1 MKTYTRHWDGNRWV
15 NVDRTN
21 PVPDFTPEQKARIHR
36 AATGAALHP
45 HTEYVEEYGHSV
57 AVSSDGT
64 RFVSLTQAGYFH
76 GVPDGVMSIVLDR
89 VAGSPASQ
97 REVVR
102 MLRGAPAIEEAVG
115 LWIAQ
120 GYDYAGC
127 PASELR
133 ARWERISRQL
143 I

>member
-1 MKTYTRHWDGNRWV
+1 MKTYTRHWNGTDWV

-45 HTEYVEEYGHSV
+45 HTEYVPEYGHSV
-57 AVSSDGT
+57 AVSADET
-64 RFVSLTQAGYFH
+64 RFVSLTEAGYFR
-76 GVPDGVMSIVLDR
+76 GVPDDFLRMILDR

-133 ARWERISRQL
+133 ARWESISRQL
-143 I
+143 V

>member
-15 NVDRTN
+15 NVDRTD
-21 PVPDFTPEQKARIHR
+21 PVPDFTPAEKARIHR
-36 AATGAALHP
+36 AATGTALHP
-45 HTEYVEEYGHSV
+45 NTEYVPEYGHSV
-57 AVSSDGT
+57 AVSADET
-64 RFVSLTQAGYFH
+64 RFVSLTEAGYFR
-76 GVPDGVMSIVLDR
+76 GVPDDFLRMILDR

-115 LWIAQ
+115 LWIAL

-133 ARWERISRQL
+133 RRWESISRL
-143 I
+143 LV